1 MRFSRLEVEQLVKAW
16 LLVSIAFAIVQLGG
30 LQGIIYYGLPGII
43 VSLLISLFATGTGF
57 GRHELSHKLFAQR
70 YAHFAEFRYDLQ
82 QILFALV
89 ISMFGFL
96 FVAPGAVY
104 MHGYITK
111 RQNGIISLSGP
122 AANML
127 LAAIMLALGLAANVE
142 LLKVVFLYTFQINS
156 WLALFNLIP
165 IMNFDGAKILAWNKL
180 AFGLAIAAAGLLSV
194 LGYMLV

>member
-1 MRFSRLEVEQLVKAW
+1 VL
-16 LLVSIAFAIVQLGG
+16 
-30 LQGIIYYGLPGII
+30 
-43 VSLLISLFATGTGF
+43 
-57 GRHELSHKLFAQR
+57 HELSHKFFAQR
-70 YAHFAEFRYDLQ
+70 YGHFAEFRYDLQ